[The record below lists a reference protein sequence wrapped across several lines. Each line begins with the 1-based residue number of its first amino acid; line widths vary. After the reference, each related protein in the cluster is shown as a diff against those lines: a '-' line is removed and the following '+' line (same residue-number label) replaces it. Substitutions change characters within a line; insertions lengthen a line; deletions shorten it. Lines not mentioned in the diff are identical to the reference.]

1 MSIPEL
7 ILSSSSALAMS
18 LETIAISTNKN
29 TIRNTIIFIFIHL
42 FGRQNLQNNAIAQVK
57 FMLCKDLQAGDWM
70 FVVAHKQNKFDTN
83 GSKYMCGSFCNVH
96 VTDLYSTGNLYCV
109 NLLLSKT
116 TIEIL
121 LFMVSI

>member
-57 FMLCKDLQAGDWM
+57 FMLCKDLQAGD
-70 FVVAHKQNKFDTN
+70 
-83 GSKYMCGSFCNVH
+83 
-96 VTDLYSTGNLYCV
+96 
-109 NLLLSKT
+109 
-116 TIEIL
+116 
-121 LFMVSI
+121 